1 MGPLYK
7 FIASVSSFA
16 LFSGGFFAAKSAQA
30 VEVDTESVVSSS
42 SNAEQRLQDEQLS
55 RLLDDVIEAHAEVR
69 VTKEIQAEVRVAQA
83 DSAAG
88 APTGESVAQPIID
101 GLGEGLP
108 DGAIVTPGT
117 DPDNGADAS

>member
-1 MGPLYK
+1 
-7 FIASVSSFA
+7 
-16 LFSGGFFAAKSAQA
+16 
-30 VEVDTESVVSSS
+30 VDTESVVSSS

-55 RLLDDVIEAHAEVR
+55 RLLDDVIEAH
-69 VTKEIQAEVRVAQA
+69 AEVRVAQA